1 MKLLLMETTM
11 KKLIRLTAAWAGI
24 ALCALA
30 ADRATAQTPYPSKPI
45 TLVVPF
51 AAGGSADILARVAG
65 AAVAESLK
73 QPVVVDTRA
82 GGGGLVGTS
91 VVANAPPDG
100 YTLLLTTDNLYA
112 INPALYGKRA
122 EEMLTNLMP
131 VVHLA
136 EAPLVIA
143 VSADAPV
150 NDFPGFIAWAKS
162 RGTLTFGSPGTG
174 TDHHLL
180 GELISKSAGIHLNHV
195 PYRGSGAALADLAGK
210 QIDSLITLVSTA
222 QPLVAAGKIKL
233 IAVASNQPIA
243 AIPALSLT
251 TKTLKGT
258 DMLVSYSLM
267 APAGTPLA
275 VVNKLNEAFNAAL
288 RQPSVSTKLNEL
300 GLTPTG
306 GTPQSF
312 AKRITAERTQREG
325 VIRDAKIKLT
335 E

>member
-1 MKLLLMETTM
+1 METQM
-11 KKLIRLTAAWAGI
+11 KQLIRMTAACAGI
-24 ALCALA
+24 ALCAVA
-30 ADRATAQTPYPSKPI
+30 ADRAAAQTPYPSKPI

-51 AAGGSADILARVAG
+51 AGGGSADILARVAG
-65 AAVAESLK
+65 SAVAESLK

-82 GGGGLVGTS
+82 GGGGLVGAS
-91 VVANAPPDG
+91 LVAKAPPDG
-100 YTLLLTTDNLYA
+100 YTLLLTTDSLYA

-122 EEMLTNLMP
+122 EEAMSSLMP

-143 VSADAPV
+143 VSADAPA

-162 RGTLTFGSPGTG
+162 RGTLSFGSPGTG

-180 GELISKSAGIHLNHV
+180 GELISKSAGVPLNHV

-222 QPLVAAGKIKL
+222 QPLVAAGKIKV
-233 IAVASNQPIA
+233 IAVASNQPYA
-243 AIPALSLT
+243 AMPAVSRT
-251 TKTLKGT
+251 TQTLKGT

-267 APAGTPLA
+267 APAGTPPA
-275 VVNKLNEAFNAAL
+275 VVSKLNEAFNAAL
-288 RQPSVSTKLNEL
+288 RHPVVSSKLNEL

-312 AKRITAERTQREG
+312 AQRMTAERTQREG
-325 VIRDAKIKLT
+325 VISDAKIKLT